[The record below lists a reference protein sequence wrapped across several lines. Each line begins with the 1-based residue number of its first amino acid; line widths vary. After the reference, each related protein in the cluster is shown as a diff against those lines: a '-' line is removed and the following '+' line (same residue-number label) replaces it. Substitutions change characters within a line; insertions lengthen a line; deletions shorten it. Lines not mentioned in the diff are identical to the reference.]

1 MHVMSA
7 AQISHDMIEA
17 REAHDNIGNRQTE
30 LQRERQGWEHE
41 RQGWQRERQGWE
53 QEREEWQAKLG
64 NEASANSQLMQFKKK
79 VSADCSH
86 RITQLVLLQSVRL
99 DEVQAQLCSLTAELA
114 DTEVPA
120 VLNRAVS

>member
-1 MHVMSA
+1 
-7 AQISHDMIEA
+7 MIEA
-17 REAHDNIGNRQTE
+17 REAHDNLDHLQTE

-64 NEASANSQLMQFKKK
+64 NEASASSQLMHFQTK
-79 VSADCSH
+79 VDCSC
-86 RITQLVLLQSVRL
+86 RIAHSAACAVQLGRL
-99 DEVQAQLCSLTAELA
+99 DEVQAQLCSLTAKLA
-114 DTEVPA
+114 DTEVPV